1 MKHLRVFI
9 ILSLLAS
16 SVSIPA
22 MEFTSSCWMFSSCL
36 KVFEYTVPETS
47 VWMLEMCRQ
56 CALLLVYLIYCPY
69 LWIKKNWLSNLSLD
83 SDLGTCFWSLWSS
96 SPWYILLILQT
107 LSCQESLLQKFL
119 GAFFPRNAFYNDMEL
134 RTVHFTKSSIK
145 ISKNIEV
152 LVFVS
157 ITKCL
162 YYL

>member
-1 MKHLRVFI
+1 M
-9 ILSLLAS
+9 
-16 SVSIPA
+16 
-22 MEFTSSCWMFSSCL
+22 
-36 KVFEYTVPETS
+36 
-47 VWMLEMCRQ
+47 
-56 CALLLVYLIYCPY
+56 
-69 LWIKKNWLSNLSLD
+69 D

-162 YYL
+162 YYLYIVKRKVPLHSILECFLVYFIWCNGHFFGEKTLVLSISPIYIVLWVGWKSSTVYVILGSDSKCSIEIKTCLMS